1 LQTLVPQPVFFT
13 SMEEHMRRVR
23 RILKTLA
30 ALLGVAV
37 VVGGGWLY
45 VEPPELLLVGDG
57 YAAKIV
63 CSNVFLAGRDPDMV
77 LSKDVQAPG
86 NPLLRLVRIDVD
98 RGEKRVT
105 ARIMGL
111 FAANH
116 AIYRG
121 RLGCTTVPDGNFE
134 AARRAVPDEPAAAA
148 PDNAIG
154 VAADGVGNAK
164 DERIASLLARRDL
177 IGKNLRAAVVVHDGH
192 IIAEAY
198 GKGFGPGTPLIGWSM
213 TKTVNAA
220 ILGRLMMEGK
230 IGLDDAGLLPQWRN
244 DRRAQIKLSD
254 LLGMESGLAFNEDY
268 GTVADVTRMLY
279 LDPDQTALPASLPM
293 LTDPGKN
300 FNYSSG
306 TAVLISRIW
315 MDRLGDEQTALAYPQ
330 RALFGPLGMSSAVLE
345 VDARGTF
352 SGSSYL
358 YATARDWA
366 RFGQF
371 LLQDGVWN
379 GQRLLPEGF
388 VGMMRTPTLTS
399 NGAYTR
405 LQAWVRPPGSTSGDA
420 ALPADTFWLEGHD
433 GQSMAIVPSAKL
445 VVVRLGLTPSWLK
458 YRPQPLVRD
467 VLAALP
473 SGNQQ
478 P

>member
-1 LQTLVPQPVFFT
+1 
-13 SMEEHMRRVR
+13 MRQVR
-23 RILKTLA
+23 RTLTALA
-30 ALLGVAV
+30 AVLGVTAV
-37 VVGGGWLY
+37 VGAGWLY
-45 VEPPELLLVGDG
+45 VKPPELLRVGDG

-116 AIYRG
+116 AIYRD

-134 AARRAVPDEPAAAA
+134 AARLALPDEPVAAV
-148 PDNAIG
+148 PRDNAIR
-154 VAADGVGNAK
+154 VAADGVGNAQ
-164 DERIASLLARRDL
+164 DERIATLLARNDL
-177 IGKNLRAAVVVHDGH
+177 TGKNMRATVVVRDGH

-230 IGLDDAGLLPQWRN
+230 IRLDDAALLPQWRN

-293 LTDPGKN
+293 VTDPGKR

-315 MDRLGDEQTALAYPQ
+315 MNRIGDEQTALAYPQ
-330 RALFGPLGMSSAVLE
+330 QALFGPLGMSSAVLE

-352 SGSSYL
+352 VGSSYL

-388 VGMMRTPTLTS
+388 VGMMRTPTLAS

-405 LQAWVRPPGSTSGDA
+405 LQAWLRPPGSSTGGDA
-420 ALPADTFWLEGHD
+420 DLPADTFWLEGHD

-458 YRPQPLVRD
+458 YRPQALVRD

-473 SGNQQ
+473 SGDRR